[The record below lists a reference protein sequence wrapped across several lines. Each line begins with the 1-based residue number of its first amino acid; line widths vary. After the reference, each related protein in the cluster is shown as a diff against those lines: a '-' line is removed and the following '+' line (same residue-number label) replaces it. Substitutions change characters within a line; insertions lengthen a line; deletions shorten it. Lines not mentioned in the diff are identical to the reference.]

1 MWENDPIVLQLINY
15 MKGRGVEMLRKAE
28 WGDERGIHFYHKD
41 STPSIVFVNG
51 DDIYNAINAAYRV
64 EWDPHLI
71 AKRFERYL
79 IDLHNKRKF
88 NEENGL

>member
-1 MWENDPIVLQLINY
+1 MWENDPIVLQLISY
-15 MKGRGVEMLRKAE
+15 MIGRGCLVAKEPSTRQSPGYILFGYEGKIVRVEGEDL
-28 WGDERGIHFYHKD
+28 
-41 STPSIVFVNG
+41 
-51 DDIYNAINAAYRV
+51 YNAINAAYRV
-64 EWDPHLI
+64 EWDSYLI

>member
-1 MWENDPIVLQLINY
+1 MWENDPMVLQLINY
-15 MKGRGVEMLRKAE
+15 MVNRGCLVAKEPSTIQSLGYILFGYGGKTVRVEGEDL
-28 WGDERGIHFYHKD
+28 
-41 STPSIVFVNG
+41 
-51 DDIYNAINAAYRV
+51 YNAINAAYRV
-64 EWDPHLI
+64 EWDLHLI